1 MKLDKILHDLAFR
14 GHADGRRGCG
24 WHQSVADR
32 RCLLLLS
39 RHNKGVDELA
49 SEPDFHSLRPLPGAP
64 KMSGF
69 KNDTYGITGN
79 PYYGWR
85 GVGLCK
91 ERV

>member
-1 MKLDKILHDLAFR
+1 MVVA
-14 GHADGRRGCG
+14 
-24 WHQSVADR
+24 VADR
-32 RCLLLLS
+32 TRVWLIDVAFFSYAIATKESMRRLQ
-39 RHNKGVDELA
+39 NQI
-49 SEPDFHSLRPLPGAP
+49 FHSLRPLPGAP

-85 GVGLCK
+85 GAGLCK